1 MIDPPGLGTESV
13 MMRGSRQWKS
23 GSSAAT
29 TGIAAM
35 ALALTAL
42 TAAAGPDLG
51 YRARAPEDEVV
62 YFLLPDRFAN
72 GDPAN
77 DRGGLKGDRLKTG
90 YDPTSERFYNGGDLK
105 GVLSRLD
112 YIQGLGV
119 TAIWLGPI
127 FKNKPVQGPPGLE
140 SAGYH
145 GYWITDFTDVDPH
158 FGTRADLKAMV
169 DAAHARG
176 MKVYLDIVANHTA
189 DIIKFRECEGRYCD
203 YRSKGDFPYS
213 RHLGVDGAPINDGFQ
228 GDDDQHQTQENFA
241 RLVRP
246 DYAYTPYIPKGE
258 EHVKRPEWL
267 NDPRW
272 YHNRGET
279 TYRGESATYGDF
291 SGLDDLFTENPR
303 VVQGFIDIYG
313 QWIDDF
319 AIDGF
324 RIDTAKHVNSAFW
337 RAFVPAMQ
345 ARAKA
350 RGIEHFHIFGEVA
363 DPDASVLAHY
373 TRTDGYPA
381 VLDFALQSAI
391 TDVVAKD
398 QAPARLAHLFLADV
412 NYADGEAGARRLPT
426 FVGNHDMGR
435 FAMMARK
442 ANPKASDDEIRSRVV
457 LAYAMTYFLRGQ
469 PVIYYGD
476 EQGFAGTGDDN
487 ASRQTLFAS
496 KVATWNA
503 TPLVGT
509 SSNTAVDNYNPDH
522 PIYRALAEMA
532 KVRKSD
538 PALRHGD
545 QVTRFAAETP
555 GLFAVTRRGD
565 EGSETLIAFNTAK
578 TEIKANIAVDMASL
592 NWRSEHGACLTH
604 AAAPGAY
611 SVTVPPLDF
620 IVCTTAKP

>member
-1 MIDPPGLGTESV
+1 MTWT
-13 MMRGSRQWKS
+13 SRQRRRAP
-23 GSSAAT
+23 GAAVIA
-29 TGIAAM
+29 IAAM
-35 ALALTAL
+35 MLALSAKAAL
-42 TAAAGPDLG
+42 AGPDPR
-51 YRARAPEDEVV
+51 YQARLPEDEVV

-72 GDPAN
+72 GDPSN
-77 DRGGLKGDRLKTG
+77 DRGGLTGDRLKTG
-90 YDPTSERFYNGGDLK
+90 FDPTSERFYNGGDLK

-112 YIQGLGV
+112 YIQGLGA
-119 TAIWLGPI
+119 TAVWLGPI
-127 FKNKPVQGPPGLE
+127 FKNKPVQGPKGQE

-158 FGTRADLKAMV
+158 FGARADLKALV

-189 DIIKFRECEGRYCD
+189 DVIKYKECEGRSCA
-203 YRSKGDFPYS
+203 YRGKGDYPYT
-213 RHLGVDGAPINDGFQ
+213 RHLGVDGEAINDGFQ
-228 GDDDQHQTQENFA
+228 GDEDDRQTKENFA
-241 RLVRP
+241 KLVRP

-258 EHVKRPEWL
+258 EHVKRPDWL
-267 NDPRW
+267 NDPGW

-279 TYRGESATYGDF
+279 TYKGESATYGDF

-319 AIDGF
+319 SIDGF

-345 ARAKA
+345 AKAKA
-350 RGIEHFHIFGEVA
+350 KGIDHFHIFGEVA
-363 DPDASVLAHY
+363 DPDPAVLAHY

-381 VLDFALQSAI
+381 VLDFALQAAI
-391 TDVVAKD
+391 ADVVAKGEP
-398 QAPARLAHLFLADV
+398 PARLAHLFLADV

-442 ANPKASDDEIRSRVV
+442 ADPKATDEDIQRRVI
-457 LAYAMTYFLRGQ
+457 LAYAMTFFLRGQ

-487 ASRQTLFAS
+487 AARQSLFAS
-496 KVATWNA
+496 KVAPWNA

-509 SSNTAVDNYNPDH
+509 SSTTAVDNYNPEH

-532 KVRKSD
+532 KVRASD
-538 PALRHGD
+538 TALRHGD
-545 QVTRFAAETP
+545 QITRFAAETP

-565 EGSETLIAFNTAK
+565 DGTETLIVFNTAK
-578 TEIKANIAVDMASL
+578 TKIKANIAVDIASRT
-592 NWRSEHGACLTH
+592 WRSERGACQPH

-611 SVTVPPLDF
+611 AVALAPLDF
-620 IVCTTAKP
+620 IVCTTSKP

>member
-1 MIDPPGLGTESV
+1 
-13 MMRGSRQWKS
+13 
-23 GSSAAT
+23 
-29 TGIAAM
+29 M

-127 FKNKPVQGPPGLE
+127 FKNKPVQGPPGQE

-158 FGTRADLKAMV
+158 FGTRADLKGLV

-189 DIIKFRECEGRYCD
+189 DVIKFKECEQRYCD

-228 GDDDQHQTQENFA
+228 GDDGTHQTPENFA
-241 RLVRP
+241 KLVRP

-279 TYRGESATYGDF
+279 TYKGESATYGDF

-313 QWIDDF
+313 QWID
-319 AIDGF
+319 
-324 RIDTAKHVNSAFW
+324 R
-337 RAFVPAMQ
+337 
-345 ARAKA
+345 
-350 RGIEHFHIFGEVA
+350 FGVDLGA
-363 DPDASVLAHY
+363 GPLYPHRRLSGGSGLRASVSHH
-373 TRTDGYPA
+373 R
-381 VLDFALQSAI
+381 
-391 TDVVAKD
+391 
-398 QAPARLAHLFLADV
+398 RR
-412 NYADGEAGARRLPT
+412 GEGSGARPPRAP
-426 FVGNHDMGR
+426 VPCGR
-435 FAMMARK
+435 
-442 ANPKASDDEIRSRVV
+442 E
-457 LAYAMTYFLRGQ
+457 LC
-469 PVIYYGD
+469 
-476 EQGFAGTGDDN
+476 
-487 ASRQTLFAS
+487 
-496 KVATWNA
+496 
-503 TPLVGT
+503 
-509 SSNTAVDNYNPDH
+509 
-522 PIYRALAEMA
+522 
-532 KVRKSD
+532 
-538 PALRHGD
+538 
-545 QVTRFAAETP
+545 
-555 GLFAVTRRGD
+555 RR
-565 EGSETLIAFNTAK
+565 
-578 TEIKANIAVDMASL
+578 
-592 NWRSEHGACLTH
+592 
-604 AAAPGAY
+604 
-611 SVTVPPLDF
+611 
-620 IVCTTAKP
+620 

>member
-1 MIDPPGLGTESV
+1 
-13 MMRGSRQWKS
+13 MMRGLRQHT
-23 GSSAAT
+23 GEAGAAAI
-29 TGIAAM
+29 GMAAM
-35 ALALTAL
+35 ALALTVS
-42 TAAAGPDLG
+42 TAAAGADLS

-72 GDPAN
+72 GDPSN
-77 DRGGLKGDRLKTG
+77 DLGGLKGDRLKTG
-90 YDPTSERFYNGGDLK
+90 FDPTSERFYNGGDLK

-112 YIQGLGV
+112 YIQGLGA

-127 FKNKPVQGPPGLE
+127 FKNKPVQGPKGQE

-158 FGTRADLKAMV
+158 FGARSDLKALV
-169 DAAHARG
+169 DTAHARG

-189 DIIKFRECEGRYCD
+189 DVIKYKECEGRYCA
-203 YRSKGDFPYS
+203 YRSKGDYPYT
-213 RHLGVDGAPINDGFQ
+213 RHLGLAGEAINDGFL
-228 GDDDQHQTQENFA
+228 GDEDNRQTTENFA
-241 RLVRP
+241 KLVRP

-272 YHNRGET
+272 YHNRGES
-279 TYRGESATYGDF
+279 TYKGESATYGDF

-345 ARAKA
+345 ARARAK
-350 RGIEHFHIFGEVA
+350 GIDHFHIFGEVA
-363 DPDASVLAHY
+363 DPDPSVLAHY

-391 TDVVAKD
+391 ADVVAKGEP
-398 QAPARLAHLFLADV
+398 PARLAHLFLADV

-442 ANPKASDDEIRSRVV
+442 ANPDATDDEIKRRVI
-457 LAYAMTYFLRGQ
+457 LAYGMIYFLRGQ
-469 PVIYYGD
+469 PVVYYGD

-487 ASRQTLFAS
+487 ASRQSLFAS
-496 KVATWNA
+496 KVASFNA

-509 SSNTAVDNYNPDH
+509 SSTTTVDNYNPDH
-522 PIYRALAEMA
+522 PIYRALAQMA
-532 KVRKSD
+532 KVRKADS
-538 PALRHGD
+538 ALRHGD
-545 QVTRFAAETP
+545 QTTRFAAETP

-565 EGSETLIAFNTAK
+565 DGSETLIAFNTSKA
-578 TEIKANIAVDMASL
+578 EIKANVAVDSL
-592 NWRSEHGACLTH
+592 SQNWRSERGECTSH

-611 SVTVPPLDF
+611 TVTLPPLDF
-620 IVCTTAKP
+620 IVCTTSKP